1 MNKQLII
8 KWCKRIGIV
17 IASAVAIFLFYALSL
32 YLYEEYYIPRHI
44 ESLYQKGLNN
54 PDKAEAIVSE
64 LEDIEPYSYSNEYK
78 YLQLIN
84 HYADKKELWA
94 QILLEQYN
102 EKRDLTLNS
111 KIPINKHIWGITL
124 GKSTKQ
130 DVWNYL
136 HSKNMWYSE
145 LEDGSITQVQEEFEF
160 AGIYWD
166 YVNIHFTNNKVYK
179 ISFVSRIL
187 FNSVDKSF
195 NKLKDM
201 LADKY
206 TISKNFSSNR
216 NFSIKDS
223 STLIELETSRRG
235 RYSELVF
242 KYTDLKEKER
252 KLQQDTDSI

>member
-8 KWCKRIGIV
+8 KRCKRIGIV
-17 IASAVAIFLFYALSL
+17 IASVIGIFFLYALS
-32 YLYEEYYIPRHI
+32 YYVYEDYYIPHHI
-44 ESLYQKGLNN
+44 ESLYQEGLKN
-54 PDKAEAIVSE
+54 PDKAKNNIKQLLKEYE
-64 LEDIEPYSYSNEYK
+64 EDSQTKALNLMK
-78 YLQLIN
+78 V
-84 HYADKKELWA
+84 YADKNELWA

-102 EKRDLTLNS
+102 EERGLTLNS

-179 ISFVSRIL
+179 ISFVSRIP

>member
-8 KWCKRIGIV
+8 KWCKRVGIV
-17 IASAVAIFLFYALSL
+17 IASVIGMFFLYALS
-32 YLYEEYYIPRHI
+32 YYVYEDYYIPHHI
-44 ESLYQKGLNN
+44 ESLYQEGLKN
-54 PDKAEAIVSE
+54 PDKAENNIRQLLKE
-64 LEDIEPYSYSNEYK
+64 YGEDPQTKALNLMK
-78 YLQLIN
+78 F
-84 HYADKKELWA
+84 YANKNELWA
-94 QILLEQYN
+94 QILLEQFN
-102 EKRDLTLNS
+102 EERDLPLNS

-179 ISFVSRIL
+179 ISFVSRIP

>member
-8 KWCKRIGIV
+8 KWCKRVGIV
-17 IASAVAIFLFYALSL
+17 IASVIGMFFLYVLS
-32 YLYEEYYIPRHI
+32 YYVYEDYYIPHHI
-44 ESLYQKGLNN
+44 ESLYQEGLSN
-54 PDKAEAIVSE
+54 PNKAENNIKQLLKE
-64 LEDIEPYSYSNEYK
+64 YEEDSQTKALNLMK
-78 YLQLIN
+78 F
-84 HYADKKELWA
+84 YANKNELWA
-94 QILLEQYN
+94 QILLEQFN
-102 EKRDLTLNS
+102 EERDLPLNS

-187 FNSVDKSF
+187 PNSVDKSF
-195 NKLKDM
+195 NKLKNM

-216 NFSIKDS
+216 NFSIKDF
-223 STLIELETSRRG
+223 STLIELETYRPG

-242 KYTDLKEKER
+242 KYTDLKEKEK

>member
-1 MNKQLII
+1 MDRLLII
-8 KWCKRIGIV
+8 KWCKRIGITIALV
-17 IASAVAIFLFYALSL
+17 IGMFFLYALS
-32 YLYEEYYIPRHI
+32 YYIYEGYYIPHHI
-44 ESLYQKGLNN
+44 ESLYQEGLSN
-54 PDKAEAIVSE
+54 PNKAENNIKQL
-64 LEDIEPYSYSNEYK
+64 LEEYEENSQTK
-78 YLQLIN
+78 ALNLMRF
-84 HYADKKELWA
+84 YANKNELWA
-94 QILLEQYN
+94 QILLEQFN
-102 EKRDLTLNS
+102 EERDLPLNS

-223 STLIELETSRRG
+223 STLIELETSRCG

-242 KYTDLKEKER
+242 KYTDLKEKEK

>member
-1 MNKQLII
+1 MNKQIII

-130 DVWNYL
+130 DVLNYL
-136 HSKNMWYSE
+136 DSINLMYLE
-145 LEDGSITQVQEEFEF
+145 LENGSVTQVLDGFEF
-160 AGIYWD
+160 AGVFWD
-166 YVNIHFTNNKVYK
+166 KAYCYFSNNKIYK
-179 ISFVSRIL
+179 IRFWHTTNSFDSNL
-187 FNSVDKSF
+187 M
-195 NKLKDM
+195 DM
-201 LADKY
+201 LTTKY
-206 TISKNFSSNR
+206 TLSKKFDSSNI
-216 NFSIKDS
+216 SIKDS
-223 STLIELETSRRG
+223 CTLIELNYPYSRAVKL
-235 RYSELVF
+235 E
-242 KYTDLKEKER
+242 YTDIKAKNK
-252 KLQQDTDSI
+252 KLQQDLNSI

>member
-1 MNKQLII
+1 MKSVIL

-32 YLYEEYYIPRHI
+32 YQE
-44 ESLYQKGLNN
+44 GLNN

-102 EKRDLTLNS
+102 EKRGLTLNS

-130 DVWNYL
+130 DVLNYL
-136 HSKNMWYSE
+136 DSMNLMHLE
-145 LEDGSITQVQEEFEF
+145 LENGSVTQVYKNFEF
-160 AGIYWD
+160 AGVFWNTVYC
-166 YVNIHFTNNKVYK
+166 YFTNDKIYK
-179 ISFVSRIL
+179 ITFVYRPKGSPSDSF
-187 FNSVDKSF
+187 DK
-195 NKLKDM
+195 LRDM
-201 LADKY
+201 FAAKY
-206 TISKNFSSNR
+206 TLSKTFDSKKCKSYI
-216 NFSIKDS
+216 FSIKDS
-223 STLIELETSRRG
+223 NTLIEIEIDSNMKLI
-235 RYSELVF
+235 L
-242 KYTDLKEKER
+242 KYTDTEIKNK
-252 KLQQDTDSI
+252 KLQQDINSI